1 METRKLIVILADI
14 SGYTRF
20 MLESRTAALHGQ
32 IVINRLIESIPR
44 EVDIPLT
51 LQEIEG
57 DAVFLYA
64 AHPGSDREW
73 QDVTKQVSRKLMRFF
88 DAFIAETGAM
98 MELSPCAC
106 PICHHADQLGLK
118 IIVHVG
124 DAVFHSIAGRQQVSG
139 PDVILAH
146 RLLKNSVASNE
157 YLLLTEAAFDA
168 MGGDLPAG
176 FVAARE
182 TYDGFDTVNVRVRP
196 LDAEM
201 LAARDAVYKLDR
213 KALDSVVD
221 RYVGLVGG
229 DSIRGAARDQLRNP
243 TRPLSRLERVLLRWE
258 AWVMPTLVPL
268 RRIATQGILARGHR
282 KPPSLASGVRQR
294 RPD

>member
-20 MLESRTAALHGQ
+20 MVESRTAALHGQ
-32 IVINRLIESIPR
+32 IVINGLIESILR

-64 AHPGSDREW
+64 AHPGSERDW
-73 QDVTKQVSRKLMRFF
+73 QDAIEQVSRKLMRFF
-88 DAFIAETGAM
+88 DAFIAQSAAGI
-98 MELSPCAC
+98 ELSPCPC
-106 PICHHADQLGLK
+106 PTCHHADELGLK
-118 IIVHVG
+118 IVVHVG
-124 DAVFHSIAGRQQVSG
+124 DAVFHSIAGRAQVSG

-168 MGGDLPAG
+168 MGRYLPDG

-182 TYDGFDTVNVRVRP
+182 TYDGFGTVNVRVRP

-213 KALDSVVD
+213 KALDGLVE
-221 RYVGLVGG
+221 RYVGLAGG
-229 DSIRGAARDQLRNP
+229 DAIRGAARDQLRNP
-243 TRPLSRLERVLLRWE
+243 TRPLSRLDRVLLRWE
-258 AWVMPTLVPL
+258 AWVMPKLVPM
-268 RRIATQGILARGHR
+268 RRIVTQRFLARGHR
-282 KPPSLASGVRQR
+282 KPPSLASG
-294 RPD
+294 

>member
-20 MLESRTAALHGQ
+20 MLENRTAALHGQ
-32 IVINRLIESIPR
+32 IVINGLIESILR

-64 AHPGSDREW
+64 AHPGSEHDW
-73 QDVTKQVSRKLMRFF
+73 QDVIEQVSRKLMRFF
-88 DAFIAETGAM
+88 DAFIAQSGAM
-98 MELSPCAC
+98 MECTPCPC

-124 DAVFHSIAGRQQVSG
+124 EAVFHAIAGRPQVSG
-139 PDVILAH
+139 PDVILGH

-157 YLLLTEAAFDA
+157 YLLLTDAAFDA
-168 MGGDLPAG
+168 MGRFLSDG

-182 TYDGFDTVNVRVRP
+182 TYDGFGTVNVRVRP

-201 LAARDAVYKLDR
+201 LAARDAVYALDR
-213 KALDSVVD
+213 KALDRVVA
-221 RYVGLVGG
+221 RYVGVVGG
-229 DSIRGAARDQLRNP
+229 DAIRGAARDQLRNP
-243 TRPLSRLERVLLRWE
+243 TRPLSRLDRVLLRWE
-258 AWVMPTLVPL
+258 AWVMPMLMPL
-268 RRIATQGILARGHR
+268 RWIVTHRILARGHR
-282 KPPSLASGVRQR
+282 KPPSLASG
-294 RPD
+294 

>member
-1 METRKLIVILADI
+1 METRQLIVILADI

-32 IVINRLIESIPR
+32 FVINGLIESILR

-64 AHPGSDREW
+64 AHPGSERGW
-73 QDVTKQVSRKLMRFF
+73 HDVTEQVSRKLMRFF
-88 DAFIAETGAM
+88 QAFVAEIGAM
-98 MELSPCAC
+98 TELSPCEC
-106 PICHHADQLGLK
+106 PICGHADQLGLK

-124 DAVFHSIAGRQQVSG
+124 DAVFHAIGGRPHVSG

-146 RLLKNSVASNE
+146 RLLKNSVASSD
-157 YLLLTEAAFDA
+157 YLLLSETAFDA
-168 MGGDLPAG
+168 MGRHLPDG

-182 TYDGFDTVNVRVRP
+182 TYDGFGTVNVHVRP
-196 LDAEM
+196 LDAER

-213 KALDSVVD
+213 KALDGMVD
-221 RYVGLVGG
+221 RYVGSVGG
-229 DSIRGAARDQLRNP
+229 ESMRKAARDQLRNP
-243 TRPLSRLERVLLRWE
+243 TRPLSWFDGVLLRWD
-258 AWVMPTLVPL
+258 AWVMPKLVL
-268 RRIATQGILARGHR
+268 NRQAVTQRFLARGHR
-282 KPPSLASGVRQR
+282 KPSSLASG
-294 RPD
+294 

>member
-32 IVINRLIESIPR
+32 IVINGLIESILR

-64 AHPGSDREW
+64 AHPGSERDW
-73 QDVTKQVSRKLMRFF
+73 QDVTEQVSRKLMRFF
-88 DAFIAETGAM
+88 DAFIAQTGAM

-146 RLLKNSVASNE
+146 RLLKNSVASDE

-168 MGGDLPAG
+168 MGRHLPDG

-182 TYDGFDTVNVRVRP
+182 TYDGFGAVNVRVRP

-213 KALDSVVD
+213 PALDGVVD
-221 RYVGLVGG
+221 RYVAMVGG

-243 TRPLSRLERVLLRWE
+243 TRPLSWLDRVLLRWE

-268 RRIATQGILARGHR
+268 RRIATQRLLARGHR
-282 KPPSLASGVRQR
+282 KPPSRASA
-294 RPD
+294 